1 LQQSA
6 IERHERNSLSELS
19 LQVQAARKLYGVAS
33 AQNMA
38 HEQATRVRGYLR
50 GHLHDRESEHVTLE
64 RSQDLITSPNRKRS
78 LSGTTDDARRHL
90 DL

>member
-1 LQQSA
+1 
-6 IERHERNSLSELS
+6 LSELS
-19 LQVQAARKLYGVAS
+19 LQVQTACKLYGVAG

-38 HEQATRVRGYLR
+38 DEQATRIHGYLG
-50 GHLHDRESEHVTLE
+50 GHFDNRESGHVTLE
-64 RSQDLITSPNRKRS
+64 GGQDPITSPNRERS